1 MTPYLPI
8 DPAFVKARAEYAF
21 DKWTTMPEDERAQLQ
36 PSIDRLTSLNHM
48 GEKSAVE
55 LLHVLGL
62 FLNVNQ
68 REEVK

>member
-1 MTPYLPI
+1 MSYLPI

-21 DKWTTMPEDERAQLQ
+21 DKWTALPDEERAQLQ

-55 LLHVLGL
+55 LLHALGL
-62 FLNVNQ
+62 FLNVN
-68 REEVK
+68 ETGEVK